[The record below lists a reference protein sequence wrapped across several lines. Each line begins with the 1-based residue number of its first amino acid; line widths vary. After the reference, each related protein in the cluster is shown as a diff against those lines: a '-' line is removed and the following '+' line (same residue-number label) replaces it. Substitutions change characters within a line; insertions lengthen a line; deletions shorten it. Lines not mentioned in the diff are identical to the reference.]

1 MIAILLGLGSGLCW
15 GVGDFLGGLQ
25 SRRLPVMSVTLW
37 SQFAGGVAIAL
48 VLISMEEP
56 LHNGGIAWAAL
67 GGVCGVVGLLSFY
80 RGLAVGPMSIVAPV
94 SACGAIVPLIVSTLL
109 GRLPGLWAILG
120 IAVAMAGVVLVSLS
134 GQEDGTSSANLRLGL
149 LLAFAAATGFGFFF
163 VFLDWARGAGTSPL
177 WTVGIARLVS
187 VALIVAV
194 ALIGRIHVPWPGS
207 RIGKVALVGIFDTSA
222 NVLFVLAASVGN
234 LAVVSVLGSVYPVS
248 TVILARVV
256 LKERL
261 AFRQGSGVVLAL
273 AGVALMAVG

>member
-25 SRRLPVMSVTLW
+25 SRRMPVMSVTLW
-37 SQFAGGVAIAL
+37 SQFAGGIAIG
-48 VLISMEEP
+48 LILITMGEP
-56 LHNGGIAWAAL
+56 LDGGGVGWAAL

-94 SACGAIVPLIVSTLL
+94 SACGAVVPLIVSAVL
-109 GRLPGLWAILG
+109 GRLPGIWAILG
-120 IAVAMAGVVLVSLS
+120 IAVAMAGVLLVSLS
-134 GQEDGTSSANLRLGL
+134 VDEGGTSAADSRLGL

-163 VFLDWARGAGTSPL
+163 VLLDWARGAGTSPL
-177 WTVGIARLVS
+177 WTVGIARFVS
-187 VALIVAV
+187 VVLILMV
-194 ALIGRIHVPWPGS
+194 ALIGRVRVPWPGA
-207 RIGKVALVGIFDTSA
+207 RIGNVALVGIFDTSA

-248 TVILARVV
+248 TVILARLV
-256 LKERL
+256 LGERL

-273 AGVALMAVG
+273 AGVALMAAG